1 MKMSKGWRYVSGGL
15 AVAVAMWIMV
25 PALADAPQDVA
36 TPSASVTASHT
47 AEVGAP
53 SGSPSPEAA
62 ESSVPHGNPSPDAA
76 ETGAPSGSPS
86 PEAAESSVPHGNPSP
101 DAAETGA
108 PHGSPSPE
116 AAETGSPSGSPS
128 PEASATSAPS
138 SSPSPDVAGGSEV
151 GDLGEQTLNLELLA
165 SPYEVAAVC
174 TRGQMVRIGL
184 ASQDHVVIRAAHGV
198 RFTADKCSG
207 QEQQLEL
214 LKPSASASSSSA
226 NVQAPIAQGTAD
238 KGGAR
243 TAASSS
249 DVKRRPLMRCQGRQ
263 VAEVRVEPQS
273 AGEPLELFSLK
284 GDGSYGFA
292 VYRGSLRFRTAS
304 DGKLQPINELPLETY
319 LSGVVPSEV
328 PARFHPQALRA
339 MACVARTYTLSHLKR
354 HESQGFDLCDSVHCH
369 VYGGLRAEKPNV
381 NEIVS
386 STAGWILQYG
396 RQPIDATYHAVCGGW
411 GDAPQNVWDSF
422 QPQPYLQ
429 VKPDIAE
436 AAYFKLVSAQAKRNG
451 TQRATASG
459 KQASPLS
466 EEENKWRS
474 FIDNPPQSY
483 CQRATRF
490 RWRVEFTRDELDE
503 KLRTSLV
510 AMRGIA
516 PEQVGAL
523 RDIRVEKRTASGR
536 VASLRIVTD
545 KGDFLCGGDKVRW
558 LTSGGRVGAG
568 AIQSSLFY
576 VIHEGE
582 RFVFV
587 GGGWGHGV
595 GLCQEGAEGRAQA
608 GQSYAQI
615 LHHYYPQA
623 VLRQLD

>member
-1 MKMSKGWRYVSGGL
+1 MGKGWRYLSGSL
-15 AVAVAMWIMV
+15 AVAAAMWIMV
-25 PALADAPQDVA
+25 PALADATQDVA
-36 TPSASVTASHT
+36 APGASIAAYQT

-53 SGSPSPEAA
+53 SGSPSPEAPEVGA
-62 ESSVPHGNPSPDAA
+62 PSGSPSPDAA
-76 ETGAPSGSPS
+76 EVCAPSGSPSPDAAEVGASSSSPSPDAPEVGAPSGSPS
-86 PEAAESSVPHGNPSP
+86 PEAAE
-101 DAAETGA
+101 
-108 PHGSPSPE
+108 
-116 AAETGSPSGSPS
+116 
-128 PEASATSAPS
+128 
-138 SSPSPDVAGGSEV
+138 
-151 GDLGEQTLNLELLA
+151 LGEQTLNLELIS

-184 ASQDHVVIRAAHGV
+184 SCQDHVVIMAPHGV
-198 RFTADKCSG
+198 RFAADKCSG
-207 QEQQLEL
+207 QEHQLEL
-214 LKPSASASSSSA
+214 VKASASASAAS
-226 NVQAPIAQGTAD
+226 VQTPVAQSTAD
-238 KGGAR
+238 MGGAR
-243 TAASSS
+243 TSPTSPDAKS
-249 DVKRRPLMRCQGRQ
+249 KPQMRCQGRP
-263 VAEVRVEPQS
+263 VEEVRVEPQS

-292 VYRGSLRFRTAS
+292 VYRGSLRFKTAS
-304 DGKLQPINELPLETY
+304 DGRLQPINELPLETY

-369 VYGGLRAEKPNV
+369 VYGGVRAEKPNV

-411 GDAPQNVWDSF
+411 GDAPQNVWDNF

-436 AAYFKLVSAQAKRNG
+436 AAYFKMVSAQAKRDNA
-451 TQRATASG
+451 QRASAAG
-459 KQASPLS
+459 KKPSPLS
-466 EEENKWRS
+466 DEESKWRA
-474 FIDNPPQSY
+474 FIDNPPQSF

-490 RWRVEFTRDELDE
+490 RWRVEFTRDELNE
-503 KLRTSLV
+503 KLRTSLAV
-510 AMRGIA
+510 MRGIA

-523 RDIRVEKRTASGR
+523 RDVRVEKRTASGR

-576 VIHEGE
+576 VTRKGE
-582 RFVFV
+582 HFVFV

-615 LHHYYPQA
+615 LHHYYQQA
-623 VLRQLD
+623 VLRQLY